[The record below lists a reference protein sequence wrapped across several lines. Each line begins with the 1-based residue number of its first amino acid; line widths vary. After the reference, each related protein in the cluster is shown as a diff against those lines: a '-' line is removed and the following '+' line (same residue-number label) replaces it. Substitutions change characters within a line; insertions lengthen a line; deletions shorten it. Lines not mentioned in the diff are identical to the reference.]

1 MEVVAT
7 VSKHKIVGYPTNN
20 YKKLL
25 FSFLCLKQSD
35 LEYMKNPTYR
45 YLAIEMVG
53 TLFTATNFILFL
65 NQFEVGVSIGVFSL
79 EILGKR

>member
-1 MEVVAT
+1 
-7 VSKHKIVGYPTNN
+7 
-20 YKKLL
+20 
-25 FSFLCLKQSD
+25 
-35 LEYMKNPTYR
+35 MKNPTYR